1 MSNNQFQLNAVNRSA
16 EQQGKG
22 ASRRLRKQ
30 NLVPAII
37 YGGNEEPTAI
47 AVKYNE
53 LIKALENE
61 AFFSHILTINVD
73 GDEHQA
79 VIKDLQRHP
88 AKGVPLH
95 ADFMR
100 IVKGQKIHMNVPVH
114 FEGKEDAP
122 GTKEGGILSTLVTDV
137 EIICLPSRLPESL
150 VVDVP
155 KMQIG
160 DTYHLSDIVL
170 PEGVVIYEL
179 EQEDGT
185 DRTIVNMQAPTVE
198 EVDEVK
204 AEDADVAVDSDDI
217 QAQASDDDDDEA

>member
-73 GDEHQA
+73 G
-79 VIKDLQRHP
+79 
-88 AKGVPLH
+88 VPLH

-150 VVDVP
+150 VVDVS

-217 QAQASDDDDDEA
+217 QAQASDDDNDEA